1 MTKEEAKLQKDIMF
15 AENMISLYSG
25 RMQTWQER
33 KDYEMLKRDKYI
45 EKLRGLRLEESK
57 IKTP

>member
-15 AENMISLYSG
+15 AESMISLYSG
-25 RMQTWQER
+25 RMQAWQER

-57 IKTP
+57 IKT